1 MPINNVPSASSAG
14 IPLAKFPLA
23 GNRSSTALL
32 IASRQ
37 LASAQFA
44 SAQLASGR
52 LGSKLGSKL
61 GSTLGDPT
69 VIDPTVIDSKRIGS
83 GRRNVR
89 SAPCSPSACHRAN
102 LSEQDM
108 QLVRDE
114 APSLRPG
121 FVRAKPTRQP
131 KDDTSTDSR
140 AAAAGLAGRA
150 PVRKPRNG
158 SAQDCEGGDVLA
170 ESSDSLGRF
179 AAAEQAPAPAPSQ
192 ALDSLFLVISGSP
205 TSKTGAPKIDASPQG
220 GCDE

>member
-23 GNRSSTALL
+23 GNRSRTALL
-32 IASRQ
+32 IASRQLASAQLASAQ

-61 GSTLGDPT
+61 GSTLGDST
-69 VIDPTVIDSKRIGS
+69 VIDPTVIDSKRMGS
-83 GRRNVR
+83 GRRNER

-121 FVRAKPTRQP
+121 FVRTKPTRQP

-158 SAQDCEGGDVLA
+158 SAQD
-170 ESSDSLGRF
+170 
-179 AAAEQAPAPAPSQ
+179 
-192 ALDSLFLVISGSP
+192 
-205 TSKTGAPKIDASPQG
+205 
-220 GCDE
+220 